1 MDERPFQTGSGVGAH
16 VTNLIIQVTKYI
28 MLVLILLYTL
38 STFHYLRMKTHKKRN
53 RDCAL
58 QLFCM
63 FMLHLTGYLAIILY
77 TGETIIL
84 TFYLA
89 QVVFFILYLVLF
101 RVIYKKS
108 SRLLV
113 NNTCMLLA
121 ISFIMLTR
129 LGVERAVRQFIIT
142 VAAAALAMAVPVVV
156 RKMRY
161 LWRFGWLYAAIGVAA
176 LGAIMLFSRTQFGA
190 NLSFN
195 IGGFFSLQPS
205 EFVKIS
211 FVFFVASMFQ
221 TSISFRRVVVTTAVA
236 ALHVLILVASKDLGA
251 ALIFFIAYLLMLFV
265 ATRSYLY
272 LFGGLAAGSAASVLA
287 YKVFSHVRTR
297 VQVWRDPWADP
308 TGDGWQILQSL
319 FAIGSG
325 GWLGSGLYQ
334 GMPDTIPVVR
344 SDFIFSAISEEMGG
358 VFAIALILI
367 CLSCL
372 LQFLWI
378 STWMDGMFY
387 KIIAFGLAAVYG
399 AQVFLNI
406 GGVIKFI
413 PSTGITL
420 PFVSYGG
427 SSILSTFIIFGI
439 IQGLYILKQ
448 DEVDRIEQERKL
460 ERRRREVYKKR
471 YGAGPAGAGNPGTG
485 RKRNPE
491 GRKTY

>member
-1 MDERPFQTGSGVGAH
+1 M
-16 VTNLIIQVTKYI
+16 TNLVIQVTKYI
-28 MLVLILLYTL
+28 MLILILLYTL
-38 STFHYLRMKTHKKRN
+38 STYHYLRTRTHTKRN
-53 RDCAL
+53 HACGM

-77 TGETIIL
+77 TGETAVV
-84 TFYLA
+84 TFYVA
-89 QVVFFILYLVLF
+89 QVIFFVLYIVLF
-101 RVIYKKS
+101 RTFYKKA

-121 ISFIMLTR
+121 IGFIMLTR
-129 LGVERAVRQFIIT
+129 LGLGRAVRQFIIT
-142 VAAAALAMAVPVVV
+142 VAAAAVAMAVPVIV

-161 LWRFGWLYAAIGVAA
+161 LWRFGWVYAGLGVAA
-176 LGAIMLFSRTQFGA
+176 LTAILLFSRVSHGA
-190 NLSFN
+190 NLSFD
-195 IGGFFSLQPS
+195 IAGIFSLQPS
-205 EFVKIS
+205 EFVKIT

-221 TSISFRRVVVTTAVA
+221 TSISFKRVVVTTVVA
-236 ALHVLILVASKDLGA
+236 AAHVLILVASKDLGA
-251 ALIFFIAYLLMLFV
+251 ALIYFIAYLLMLFV

-325 GWLGSGLYQ
+325 GWLGAGLYQ
-334 GMPDTIPVVR
+334 GMPDTVPVVR
-344 SDFIFSAISEEMGG
+344 SDFIFSAISEEFGG
-358 VFAIALILI
+358 IFAIALILI

-427 SSILSTFIIFGI
+427 SSILSTFIMFGI

-448 DEVDRIEQERKL
+448 DEVDRIEQEKKLQRK
-460 ERRRREVYKKR
+460 RQAVYTKR
-471 YGAGPAGAGNPGTG
+471 YGTGTAGPRDQREGRRRDPSG
-485 RKRNPE
+485 RKAH
-491 GRKTY
+491 

>member
-1 MDERPFQTGSGVGAH
+1 M
-16 VTNLIIQVTKYI
+16 TNLIIQVTKYI

-308 TGDGWQILQSL
+308 TGDGWQIL
-319 FAIGSG
+319 
-325 GWLGSGLYQ
+325 
-334 GMPDTIPVVR
+334 PV
-344 SDFIFSAISEEMGG
+344 
-358 VFAIALILI
+358 LI
-367 CLSCL
+367 CHR
-372 LQFLWI
+372 
-378 STWMDGMFY
+378 
-387 KIIAFGLAAVYG
+387 KRRLAWKRSVSGYG
-399 AQVFLNI
+399 PTRFPLC
-406 GGVIKFI
+406 GR
-413 PSTGITL
+413 
-420 PFVSYGG
+420 
-427 SSILSTFIIFGI
+427 ILSF
-439 IQGLYILKQ
+439 LPS
-448 DEVDRIEQERKL
+448 RRKWAVSL
-460 ERRRREVYKKR
+460 
-471 YGAGPAGAGNPGTG
+471 PLH
-485 RKRNPE
+485 
-491 GRKTY
+491 